1 MSMNDVLNSLR
12 DAVTD
17 AAARGA
23 TLDIQGSGSKSFYG
37 NPANGEAFSTLAYNG
52 VIDYEPTELVLSA
65 RCGTPL
71 SYIEQ
76 LLYEEGQM
84 LAFEPPHFGPQATLG
99 GCIATGLSGPRRASA
114 GSARDFVLGA
124 RLLDGRGQVLS
135 FGGRVMKNV
144 AGYDVSRLLTGSMG
158 ILGVI
163 VEVSLKVLPLPAAS
177 ATRIFEL
184 DEKSALTQL
193 NRWAGQP
200 LPISASCWHLGRLH
214 VRLDGAHAAVQTA
227 CQRLGGE
234 DLDPASALDFWTS
247 LGEHEHSFFSDAQ
260 AKGLPLWRVSLPS
273 TSDTLFLNGS
283 QLIEWGG
290 ALRWW
295 ATHAPAAEVRAAA
308 RGGHAT
314 LFRATPGTR
323 ASQSAFQTPDPAI
336 LDIHRRLKA
345 EFDPA
350 GLFNRGRMFPD
361 L

>member
-1 MSMNDVLNSLR
+1 MSMEDVLSSMRNT
-12 DAVTD
+12 VIE

-23 TLDIQGSGSKSFYG
+23 TLDIQGSGSKAFYG
-37 NPANGEAFSTLAYNG
+37 NLASGEAFDTLAYSG
-52 VIDYEPTELVLSA
+52 VIDYEPTELVLTA

-71 SYIEQ
+71 LDIEK
-76 LLYEEGQM
+76 LLAEQGQM
-84 LAFEPPHFGPQATLG
+84 LAFEPPHCGPQASLG

-114 GSARDFVLGA
+114 GSARDFMLGA

-144 AGYDVSRLLTGSMG
+144 AGYDVSRLLTGSLG

-163 VEVSLKVLPLPAAS
+163 VEVSLKVLPQPAAT
-177 ATRIFEL
+177 ATRAFEL
-184 DEKSALTQL
+184 DESTALTRL

-200 LPISASCWHLGRLH
+200 LPISASCWHSGRLH
-214 VRLDGAHAAVQTA
+214 VRLEGARAAVAAA
-227 CQRLGGE
+227 CQSLGGE
-234 DLDPASALDFWTS
+234 DLDAASAAAFWTS
-247 LGEHEHSFFSDAQ
+247 VREHQHSFFRDAQ
-260 AKGLPLWRVSLPS
+260 DQGLPLWRVSLPS

-295 ATHAPAAEVRAAA
+295 ATQAPAAEVRAAA

-314 LFRATPGTR
+314 LYRASPETR
-323 ASQSAFQTPDPAI
+323 AEQAAFQTPEPAI

-350 GLFNRGRMFPD
+350 GVFNRGRMFPD